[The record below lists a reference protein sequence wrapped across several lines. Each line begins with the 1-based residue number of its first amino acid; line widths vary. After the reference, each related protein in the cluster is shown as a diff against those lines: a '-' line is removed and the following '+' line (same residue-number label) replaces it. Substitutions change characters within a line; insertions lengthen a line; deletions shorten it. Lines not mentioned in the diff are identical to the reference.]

1 MDFTLSEA
9 KNLFF
14 RLISID
20 PKILRRSA
28 PQNDREGKTAS
39 QNDREGKTASQ
50 NGREGK
56 TASQNDREGKTAPQ
70 NDRGGKPL
78 LRMTEREETRSSE

>member
-28 PQNDREGKTAS
+28 PQNDRGKPLLRMAE
-39 QNDREGKTASQ
+39 RGKPLLRMAE
-50 NGREGK
+50 R
-56 TASQNDREGKTAPQ
+56 
-70 NDRGGKPL
+70 GKPL
-78 LRMTEREETRSSE
+78 LRMTERGKPLLRMAKRG

>member
-28 PQNDREGKTAS
+28 PQNDRGKPLLRMAE
-39 QNDREGKTASQ
+39 RGKPLLRMT
-50 NGREGK
+50 E
-56 TASQNDREGKTAPQ
+56 EGKTAPQ
-70 NDRGGKPL
+70 NDRGRKTASQNGKKGVRASWNNSFTP
-78 LRMTEREETRSSE
+78 